1 MCLNAWNAWSTQDI
15 ATHMQRGLQRHH
27 GRKFI
32 CGTTDEAICKSRLVH
47 GTGGCSSSLIFLSK
61 CITMRSTG
69 LDHSIQLTAYH
80 TTSPFEL
87 KEYTIPETL
96 QDCTVQLRHAKSVV
110 NRIVK
115 ESYARRDAER
125 NH

>member
-1 MCLNAWNAWSTQDI
+1 MAASLSAEQQMKRFASPAWS
-15 ATHMQRGLQRHH
+15 M
-27 GRKFI
+27 
-32 CGTTDEAICKSRLVH
+32 ELVAARRRE
-47 GTGGCSSSLIFLSK
+47 SFLSK